1 MTIEPGDCISLTT
14 GGGGGWGKPAE
25 RDVARIAED
34 LREGWI
40 TPERARRDY
49 DYVAPDGDD

>member
-25 RDVARIAED
+25 RDVERIAED